1 MKIQGNLKK
10 AAKDKYWGVEIPSI
24 GVYTQGKTK
33 KDAYFMAKDAIEA
46 LVDKKGFEVEIE
58 PTEKLIFFVVPN
70 EVGPILSL
78 ILRKKRINSGLT
90 IEKVVK
96 RLGQKSQNAYW
107 RYESGESSPSFEK
120 FDQILKAIN
129 SSSVQIFF

>member
-90 IEKVVK
+90 IKKVVK